1 MTAAAVWMLVAG
13 LGAALF
19 AIWRVQ
25 SPDARTLRQQRR
37 VHRALA
43 AANGLDDDE
52 SQALWRI
59 AREAGLA
66 DPVLVYVRP
75 SLLHADA
82 VTCASA
88 AVVAALHRKLF
99 GG

>member
-1 MTAAAVWMLVAG
+1 MTAAAWILGAG
-13 LGAALF
+13 LGALSVAV
-19 AIWRVQ
+19 WRLQ
-25 SPDARTLRQQRR
+25 SPAARAERQRKL
-37 VHRALA
+37 VHQQLA

-52 SQALWRI
+52 SKALWRI

-75 SLLHADA
+75 SLLQAETTA
-82 VTCASA
+82 CASP
-88 AVVAALHRKLF
+88 AVVASLRRKLF

>member
-1 MTAAAVWMLVAG
+1 MTTAAVWILAAG
-13 LGAALF
+13 LGAVLLAV
-19 AIWRVQ
+19 WRLQ
-25 SPDARTLRQQRR
+25 SPDGRALRQQRR

-43 AANGLDDDE
+43 AANGLDADE

-75 SLLHADA
+75 SLLQADA
-82 VTCASA
+82 IACADPD
-88 AVVAALHRKLF
+88 VVAALRRKLF
-99 GG
+99 GS